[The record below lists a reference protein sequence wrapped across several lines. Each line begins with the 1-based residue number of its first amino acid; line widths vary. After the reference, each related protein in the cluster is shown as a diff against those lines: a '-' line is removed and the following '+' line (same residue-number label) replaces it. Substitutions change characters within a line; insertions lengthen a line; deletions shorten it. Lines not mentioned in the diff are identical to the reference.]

1 MHLDWFEI
9 VVIAFETFVVILIGY
24 AIYQLVK

>member
-1 MHLDWFEI
+1 MQLDWFEI
-9 VVIAFETFVVILIGY
+9 VVISFEICVVILIGY

>member
-1 MHLDWFEI
+1 MRFDWFEI
-9 VVIAFETFVVILIGY
+9 AVISFEIFVVILIGY